1 MKNVMVV
8 NRKGKAVAVANG
20 EEQPIIVES
29 PGSFAG
35 IKAINTILKD
45 VPVEAGETTHIYI
58 PDTIQGIIT
67 GAAVEYVKTGKTGT
81 GSTLTAEEVESFKE
95 FYQLYAERILNIRF
109 SLAKFAK
116 DANIVKLRTKAWE
129 VLSSINTVA
138 NTTTVAPTVLDPDKE
153 LREALGKK
161 MLEAISAG
169 DMNLYAVLKGE
180 RDKLKAPEVVSAA
193 TVNTAATNKVEYD
206 ASKWGDEPIA
216 TITPSSRNKTTANTT
231 VEPAPVNEEEI
242 PEEAE
247 GNIAW

>member
-1 MKNVMVV
+1 MKNIMVV

-20 EEQPIIVES
+20 EQPIIVEGT
-29 PGSFAG
+29 GSFVG
-35 IKAINTILKD
+35 IKAINAILKD
-45 VPVEAGETTHIYI
+45 VPVEAGETIHFYI

-81 GSTLTAEEVESFKE
+81 GSTLTAEEIESFKE
-95 FYQLYAERILNIRF
+95 FYQLYASRILNVRF

-161 MLEAISAG
+161 MLEAINTG

-180 RDKLKAPEVVSAA
+180 RDKLKAPEVVSA
-193 TVNTAATNKVEYD
+193 VNPVATNKVEYD
-206 ASKWGDEPIA
+206 ASKWGDDEPIA
-216 TITPSSRNKTTANTT
+216 TITPSSRNKADNTT
-231 VEPAPVNEEEI
+231 VTPAPTNEEEI